1 MTRVLFVCLGNICRS
16 PMAEGVFRSLVE
28 REGLVDQFEIE
39 SVGTGSWHVGEP
51 PHRGT
56 QQELRKRGIDLS
68 GKRARQVTNLDVE
81 TADYVIAMDQS
92 YLRNLR
98 RYDSDNYL
106 AGKAHLLLDFA
117 DGADIR
123 DVPDPYYEGNFGR
136 VYDLV
141 EDGCR
146 GLLDHI
152 REEESL

>member
-1 MTRVLFVCLGNICRS
+1 MAQAAKRRS
-16 PMAEGVFRSLVE
+16 AKKKLRCVGVVVRPDAPAVE
-28 REGLVDQFEIE
+28 RRAAEVAQ
-39 SVGTGSWHVGEP
+39 W
-51 PHRGT
+51 
-56 QQELRKRGIDLS
+56 LRKRGIDLS

-92 YLRNLR
+92 NLRNLR